1 MPIKDSEAYRE
12 YMRNYMRENSPR
24 KSFRTKTREEILERL
39 VFLQLYRGKRGVA
52 AYVDIEIKTLKWVL
66 KIDDKLKEGSETLY
80 KVSDLK

>member
-12 YMRNYMRENSPR
+12 YMRNYMRENSR
-24 KSFRTKTREEILERL
+24 KPFRTKTREEILERL

-52 AYVDIEIKTLKWVL
+52 AYVDIEIKTLKWAL
-66 KIDDKLKEGSETLY
+66 KIDDKLTEGSGTLY